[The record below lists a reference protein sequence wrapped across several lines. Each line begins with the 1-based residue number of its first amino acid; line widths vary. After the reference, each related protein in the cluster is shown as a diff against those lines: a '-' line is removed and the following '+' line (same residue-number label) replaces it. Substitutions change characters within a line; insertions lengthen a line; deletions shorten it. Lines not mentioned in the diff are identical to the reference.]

1 LIRRDHGVARILH
14 KTGMKRTH
22 GYTLL
27 ELAIVLM
34 VLALLVGGILMLQDG
49 EDAQPLQS
57 THLPK

>member
-1 LIRRDHGVARILH
+1 
-14 KTGMKRTH
+14 MKHTH